1 MVFGA
6 IVRNKDKDLL
16 RYHLNKWRT
25 GKFMEYLHL
34 GRMVKPLPYQTDI
47 MKMGFKWGDHIFEFP
62 AVLSSAFTNEK
73 ETYQFFANY
82 DNKIHAV
89 SLEDKGQVYEKYEFN
104 TVGDVM
110 IRDYKN
116 RVLGFMPIMG

>member
-1 MVFGA
+1 MSNVLGLPSLWVFIEYEDGRRKNVGNRYTLNA
-6 IVRNKDKDLL
+6 NEAHYFWKLWNK
-16 RYHLNKWRT
+16 
-25 GKFMEYLHL
+25 
-34 GRMVKPLPYQTDI
+34 
-47 MKMGFKWGDHIFEFP
+47 
-62 AVLSSAFTNEK
+62 EK
-73 ETYQFFANY
+73 ENNY
-82 DNKIHAV
+82 HVRYV